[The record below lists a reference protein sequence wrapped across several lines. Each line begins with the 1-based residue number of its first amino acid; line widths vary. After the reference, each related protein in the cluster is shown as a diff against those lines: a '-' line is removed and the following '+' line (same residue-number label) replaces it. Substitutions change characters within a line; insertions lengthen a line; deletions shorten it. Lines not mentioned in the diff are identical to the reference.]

1 MTTRRLISWFGVAV
15 AAVTIGCSKADQES
29 VQPSAT
35 GTNDADTRIYP
46 PVTPTTA
53 EAVIS
58 RAKAGNAT
66 IVNLWATWCPPCR
79 DEMPALIRV
88 ARAHKEDRVRLE
100 LVSVDFEDQLP
111 AVRKFL
117 ATQGFTDT
125 SYLKTGD
132 DMKFIN
138 AIYPQ
143 WTGALPAT
151 LVFDRSGRQVAF
163 WEGRADESKFEHA
176 VIEALAAN
184 TH

>member
-1 MTTRRLISWFGVAV
+1 MTSRRLLLWLGVAI
-15 AAVTIGCSKADQES
+15 AAVSIGCSKSNQEMGDT
-29 VQPSAT
+29 SAARAT
-35 GTNDADTRIYP
+35 DSDMQLYP

-53 EAVIS
+53 EQVLA
-58 RAKAGNAT
+58 RARRGDAT

-88 ARAHKEDRVRLE
+88 ARVHKEDRVRLV

-117 ATQGFTDT
+117 ATQGYTDT

-132 DMKFIN
+132 DQKFIN